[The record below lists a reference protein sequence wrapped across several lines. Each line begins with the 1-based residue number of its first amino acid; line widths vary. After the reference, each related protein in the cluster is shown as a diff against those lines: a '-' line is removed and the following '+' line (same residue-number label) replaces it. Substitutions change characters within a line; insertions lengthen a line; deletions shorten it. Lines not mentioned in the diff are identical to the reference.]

1 MVKFFSAIPNLV
13 KSSENWIIPKIDW
26 ELLSKYDTA
35 GPRYTSYPT
44 APQFTEQFTAQ
55 DLQETIQHANL
66 QPNPAPLSLYFHLP
80 FCESVCFF
88 CGCNVTFTADRS
100 RPHTYTETLIQE
112 MNLVKPLLQRQQK
125 VHQLHWGGGTPTFF
139 SSEQL
144 NYLGE
149 TIYQRFSF
157 AENAEIG
164 LEIDPRETKEEH
176 LKILSKLR
184 FNRLSMGIQ
193 DFNPTVQKAIN
204 RNQPEAMTRNI
215 IESAREHG
223 FQSISVDLI
232 YGLPYQTEKTFAET
246 LEKIIQLNPDRI
258 ALFNFAYL
266 PEMIRHQKAI
276 ASDALPSATEKF
288 AILRRAITQFSE
300 AGYRYIGMDH
310 FAKPHDTLCQAQ
322 DQGTLSRNFQGYTT
336 HGNCDLYAFGV
347 SAISQIQNVYAQNQK
362 NIHDYSK
369 ALANHQFATQRGI
382 RLTPDDLLRREII
395 MTLMCHFE
403 LDIQH
408 IETKYQLSFNDYFSD
423 ELETMLPLQQ
433 DGLIHLENHKIQV
446 TSTGRLLIRNLC
458 MIFDAYLKQ
467 KPNQKFSRTI

>member
-1 MVKFFSAIPNLV
+1 MSKLSYKPSGPVKTTESFAVPTV
-13 KSSENWIIPKIDW
+13 DW
-26 ELLSKYDTA
+26 KLIAKYDTS

-44 APQFTEQFTAQ
+44 APQFTEEFTAH
-55 DLQETIQHANL
+55 DLQETIHNANL
-66 QPNPAPLSLYFHLP
+66 QLNPPPLSLYFHLP

-100 RPHTYTETLIQE
+100 RPHAYTQTLIQE
-112 MNLVKPLLQRQQK
+112 MDLVKPLLQKRQK

-139 SSEQL
+139 SPDQL

-149 TIYQRFSF
+149 GIYQRFSF

-176 LKILSKLR
+176 LKVLSELG

-193 DFNPTVQKAIN
+193 DFDPTVQKAIN
-204 RNQPEAMTRNI
+204 RNQPETMTRNI

-232 YGLPYQTEKTFAET
+232 YGLPHQSEKTFAKT

-276 ASDALPSATEKF
+276 ASDALPSAAEKF
-288 AILRRAITQFSE
+288 AILRRAITRFGE

-336 HGNCDLYAFGV
+336 HGDCDLYAFGV

-362 NIHDYSK
+362 NIHDYTK

-395 MTLMCHFE
+395 MTLMCHFS
-403 LDIQH
+403 LDIQAIEKKYH
-408 IETKYQLSFNDYFSD
+408 ILFADYFSEELKALSPFEKD
-423 ELETMLPLQQ
+423 ELIRLSHN
-433 DGLIHLENHKIQV
+433 IIQI
-446 TSTGRLLIRNLC
+446 TSTGRLLVRNLC

-467 KPNQKFSRTI
+467 KPTQKFSRTI

>member
-1 MVKFFSAIPNLV
+1 MSELSYTPSSTVKTGEDFITPTV
-13 KSSENWIIPKIDW
+13 DW
-26 ELLSKYDTA
+26 ELLAKYDTS

-44 APQFTEQFTAQ
+44 APQFTENFSEN
-55 DLQETIQHANL
+55 DLRKTIQAAKAT
-66 QPNPAPLSLYFHLP
+66 PISLYFHLP

-100 RPHTYTETLIQE
+100 RPHAYTESLIQE
-112 MNLVKPLLQRQQK
+112 MDLVVPLLELKERKQR

-139 SSEQL
+139 SPDQL
-144 NYLGE
+144 RYLGDA
-149 TIYQRFSF
+149 IRQRFTF
-157 AENAEIG
+157 ADDAEIG
-164 LEIDPRETKEEH
+164 LEIDPRETTEAH
-176 LKILSKLR
+176 LKTLANLG
-184 FNRLSMGIQ
+184 FNRLSMGVQ
-193 DFNPTVQKAIN
+193 DFDPTVQKAIN
-204 RNQPEAMTRNI
+204 RNQPEAMTQKI
-215 IESAREHG
+215 IEIARAHG

-232 YGLPYQTEKTFAET
+232 YGLPHQTETTFAQT

-276 ASDALPSATEKF
+276 SVEALPSAKEKF
-288 AILRRAITQFSE
+288 AILRRAITRFNE

-310 FAKPHDTLCQAQ
+310 FAKPNDTLCQAQ

-362 NIHDYSK
+362 NIHDYTK
-369 ALANHQFATQRGI
+369 ALTSHHLATQRGI
-382 RLTPDDLLRREII
+382 QLTQDDLIRREII

-403 LDIQH
+403 LN
-408 IETKYQLSFNDYFSD
+408 TKRMEENYNIIFADYFSE
-423 ELETMLPLQQ
+423 ELQAMELLQK
-433 DGLIHLENHKIQV
+433 DNLVHRDNDKIQV
-446 TSTGRLLIRNLC
+446 TPTGRLLIRNLC

>member
-1 MVKFFSAIPNLV
+1 MSELSYKPSSTVKTGEDFIAPTV
-13 KSSENWIIPKIDW
+13 DW
-26 ELLSKYDTA
+26 ELLAKYDTS

-44 APQFTEQFTAQ
+44 APQFTENFSEN
-55 DLQETIQHANL
+55 DLKQTIQSS
-66 QPNPAPLSLYFHLP
+66 NPTPLSLYFHLP

-100 RPHTYTETLIQE
+100 RPHAYTESLIQE
-112 MNLVKPLLQRQQK
+112 MDLVIPLLALKEKNQK

-139 SSEQL
+139 SPDQL
-144 NYLGE
+144 HYLGDA
-149 TIYQRFSF
+149 IRQRFTF
-157 AENAEIG
+157 ADNAEIG
-164 LEIDPRETKEEH
+164 LEIDPRETTETH
-176 LKILSKLR
+176 LKTLEQLG

-193 DFNPTVQKAIN
+193 DFDPTVQKAIN
-204 RNQPEAMTRNI
+204 RNQPEAMTRKI
-215 IESAREHG
+215 IETAREHG

-232 YGLPYQTEKTFAET
+232 YGLPHQTETTFAQT

-276 ASDALPSATEKF
+276 AVEALPSAQEKF
-288 AILRRAITQFSE
+288 AILRRAITRFSE

-310 FAKPHDTLCQAQ
+310 FAKPNDTLCRAQ

-336 HGNCDLYAFGV
+336 HGECDLYAFGV
-347 SAISQIQNVYAQNQK
+347 SAISQIQNVYVQNQK
-362 NIHDYSK
+362 NIHDYTK
-369 ALANHQFATQRGI
+369 ALANHSLATQRGI
-382 RLTPDDLLRREII
+382 QLTPDDLLRREII

-403 LDIQH
+403 LDTKKIEKKYH
-408 IETKYQLSFNDYFSD
+408 ITFTDYFSK
-423 ELETMLPLQQ
+423 ELQAMLPLEQ
-433 DGLIHLENHKIQV
+433 DKLVFRSNNKIQV

-458 MIFDAYLKQ
+458 MIFDVYLKQ